1 MIIEEA
7 IANNMGGVITGSVAI
22 LTSCIAAG
30 VAVWVSSINHDRA
43 LEKEKKAVLMAK
55 LEDTLKETIR
65 WRNAISLYMLYI
77 KDDVIKSRDHLSDMN
92 KLYGNHQISLND
104 TSVDSLTLYAKLS
117 INDEVISSCE
127 DLYKKHLALMDF
139 IIKYSK
145 DSSVEELES
154 IGMAIQVSIVRLIEK
169 IEKELR
175 ILLM

>member
-7 IANNMGGVITGSVAI
+7 IANNMGSVITGSVAI

-92 KLYGNHQISLND
+92 KLYENHQISLND
-104 TSVDSLTLYAKLS
+104 TNVDSLTLYAKLS